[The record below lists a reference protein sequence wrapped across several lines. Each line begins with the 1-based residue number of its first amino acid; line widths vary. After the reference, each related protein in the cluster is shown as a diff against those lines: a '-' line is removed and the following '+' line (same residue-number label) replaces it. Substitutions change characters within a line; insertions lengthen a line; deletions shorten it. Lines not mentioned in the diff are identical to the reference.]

1 MLTIP
6 ATLAGYMAVG
16 TGLAMAATSGAA
28 GLFTYLGLFKGNTQ
42 AFNWVVRAVNMLLI
56 LLVVVLS
63 EVTLGT
69 FNLHNWLAY
78 IQYAVQAFSG
88 AQLLYIANTARIK
101 IERDAAIAQNQPA
114 TVTISTTP
122 NQGIP
127 NSPVTF
133 QPAGAAH
140 DQH

>member
-16 TGLAMAATSGAA
+16 TGLAMAATSGIA

-42 AFNWVVRAVNMLLI
+42 AFNWIVRAVNMLLI

-63 EVTLGT
+63 EVTLGA

-101 IERDAAIAQNQPA
+101 IERDAAVAQAN
-114 TVTISTTP
+114 TTP
-122 NQGIP
+122 VSNQGVP